1 MAKRACLRKPLAEYA
16 LSATNLWST
25 HPDLCWALEQTITL
39 RAPDEPAARAKSLK
53 KNPDEQKRRDE
64 LRELKSRE
72 MFPPNPTT
80 TTRPPDH
87 SSSLDCAAIRGPG
100 PRP

>member
-39 RAPDEPAARAKSLK
+39 HAPDEPAARAKFLK
-53 KNPDEQKRRDE
+53 KNPDEQKRRDQL
-64 LRELKSRE
+64 LRELESRE
-72 MFPPNPTT
+72 MFPPED
-80 TTRPPDH
+80 PDDDDDTPEPED
-87 SSSLDCAAIRGPG
+87 SDEVT
-100 PRP
+100 